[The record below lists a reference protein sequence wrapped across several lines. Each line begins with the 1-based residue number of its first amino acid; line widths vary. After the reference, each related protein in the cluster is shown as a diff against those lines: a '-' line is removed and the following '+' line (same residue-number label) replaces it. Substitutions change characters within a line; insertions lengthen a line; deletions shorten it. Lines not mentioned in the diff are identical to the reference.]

1 MAIGDVTISIAVEG
15 GVTKTV
21 VLDSDTRTLALA
33 YETARTSVPD
43 ARLDDVIETDA
54 EWQVYFVNKFAKD
67 IIGRAN
73 HQQEAN
79 LSYTAK
85 TFTAAT

>member
-1 MAIGDVTISIAVEG
+1 MATGDVTLSIAVEG

-21 VLDSDTRTLALA
+21 AIDSATRVLALA
-33 YETARTSVPD
+33 FETARTSNDPD
-43 ARLDDVIETDA
+43 PLNTDA
-54 EWQVYFVNKFAKD
+54 EWQALMINYLADHVVLN
-67 IIGRAN
+67 AN
-73 HQQEAN
+73 RQQEAG

>member
-1 MAIGDVTISIAVEG
+1 MATGDVTISIAVEG

-21 VLDSDTRTLALA
+21 VLDSATRVLALA
-33 YETARTSVPD
+33 YETARTTNPD
-43 ARLDDVIETDA
+43 TGQDAIDTDA
-54 EWQVYFVNKFAKD
+54 EWQTYFVNKFSKD
-67 IIGRAN
+67 IVSRAN
-73 HQQEAN
+73 NQQEAN

>member
-1 MAIGDVTISIAVEG
+1 MATGDVTISIAVEG

-21 VLDSDTRTLALA
+21 VLDSATRVLALA
-33 YETARTSVPD
+33 YETARTSSPD
-43 ARLDDVIETDA
+43 APLDGVIDTDA
-54 EWQVYFVNKFAKD
+54 EWQVYLVNKFSKD
-67 IIGRAN
+67 IIGSAN

>member
-1 MAIGDVTISIAVEG
+1 MATGDVTISIAVEG

-21 VLDSDTRTLALA
+21 VLDSATRVLALA
-33 YETARTSVPD
+33 YETARTSSPD
-43 ARLDDVIETDA
+43 APLDGVIDTDA
-54 EWQVYFVNKFAKD
+54 EWQVLMINYLADHVVLN
-67 IIGRAN
+67 AN
-73 HQQEAN
+73 RQQEAG

>member
-1 MAIGDVTISIAVEG
+1 MATGDVTLSIAVEG

-21 VLDSDTRTLALA
+21 AIDSAARVLALA
-33 YETARTSVPD
+33 YETARTS
-43 ARLDDVIETDA
+43 ANDDPVNTDA
-54 EWQVYFVNKFAKD
+54 EWQVLMVNYLAD
-67 IIGRAN
+67 HVVLNAN
-73 HQQEAN
+73 RQQEAG

>member
-1 MAIGDVTISIAVEG
+1 MATGDCTLSISVEG

-21 VLDSDTRTLALA
+21 AFDSATRVLALA
-33 YETARTSVPD
+33 FETARTSNDPD
-43 ARLDDVIETDA
+43 PVNTDA
-54 EWQVYFVNKFAKD
+54 EWQALMINYLADHVVLN
-67 IIGRAN
+67 AN
-73 HQQEAN
+73 RQQEAG

>member
-1 MAIGDVTISIAVEG
+1 MATGDVTLSIAVEG

-21 VLDSDTRTLALA
+21 AIDSATRVLALA
-33 YETARTSVPD
+33 YETARTSAD
-43 ARLDDVIETDA
+43 ADPVNTDA
-54 EWQVYFVNKFAKD
+54 EWQVLMVNYLASHVVLN
-67 IIGRAN
+67 AN
-73 HQQEAN
+73 RQQEAG

>member
-1 MAIGDVTISIAVEG
+1 MATGDCSLSISVEG

-21 VLDSDTRTLALA
+21 AIDSATRVLALA
-33 YETARTSVPD
+33 FETARTSGDEDPVN
-43 ARLDDVIETDA
+43 TDA
-54 EWQVYFVNKFAKD
+54 EWQVLMVNYLADKVVLN
-67 IIGRAN
+67 AN
-73 HQQEAN
+73 RQQEAG